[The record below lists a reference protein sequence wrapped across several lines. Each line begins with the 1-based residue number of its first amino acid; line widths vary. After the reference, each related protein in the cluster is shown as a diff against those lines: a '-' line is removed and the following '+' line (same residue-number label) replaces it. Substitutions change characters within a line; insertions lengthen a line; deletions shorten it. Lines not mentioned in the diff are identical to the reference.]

1 MTLVAGLGNPGN
13 KYKNN
18 RHNIGFMVIDAL
30 LYDLKPTNISKSI
43 FKGDL
48 YKTSNTLFL
57 KPTTFMNDSGLS
69 ILAVA
74 NYYKISRL
82 IVLHDDL
89 ELVFGSIRIKRG
101 GGNAG
106 HNGLK
111 SIDLHFGKDYE
122 RVRLGIGRPE
132 SKNEVV
138 RYVLSDFP
146 KDSFSCLEK
155 VINHAKKTTMF
166 LLNHSIEETSAN
178 FTSKKS
184 LCETGDR
191 K

>member
-69 ILAVA
+69 ILAVT
-74 NYYKISRL
+74 NYYKVSRL

-122 RVRLGIGRPE
+122 RIRLGIGRPE
-132 SKNEVV
+132 IKNEVV
-138 RYVLSDFP
+138 KYVLSDFP
-146 KDSFSCLEK
+146 KDSFSCLER
-155 VINHAKKTTMF
+155 VVDHAKKTTMF
-166 LLNHSIEETSAN
+166 LLNHSIEETSTN

-184 LCETGDR
+184 LCKNGD
-191 K
+191 KK